1 MPRRGVSASNRQVPA
16 KPNAPLR
23 RRISYLAA
31 ILVIGAA
38 LAWLVERVIP
48 NRRADRLADQN
59 EHQPRASLIADD
71 RFDVPEAA
79 ESRFR
84 NASATVEHVGSQA
97 CTECHRDEH
106 RSYLQTTHSRSLG
119 DIDVSREPPDGEFFH
134 ELSGRHYR
142 IYREGKTLKLREFIQ
157 DADGREVV
165 LVDCAARFALGS
177 GNYARMYLV
186 KVDDFLIEAPVTW
199 YPRRQVWGMSAGYEK
214 NPHQPGFSREIDTM
228 CLYCHAG
235 QVEPI
240 DGANLRLN
248 VAQMAI
254 GCERCHGPGSLHV
267 AERKSRLPIHG
278 SVDDSIVNLRHLP
291 RERQEDVCAQCHL
304 SGSADVSVRG
314 RSKADF
320 RPGMRMSDFSISY
333 RIDRPDSEMTVSGQ
347 IQQMRLS
354 RCYLESKTMT
364 CATCHNPHSLPDE
377 SEKVEYFRS
386 KCLNCHQTD
395 SCGVSIEARR
405 QQQANDSC
413 VACHMPRGPTDIPHF
428 SFTHHRVG
436 IHVDKPSREKLTESD
451 RLVPIG
457 DVSHLPEYERQ
468 RLLGLANDVFA
479 GRLFGGLDDESR
491 GDPAYRALSVVF
503 EGRGRQILEEVRSRG
518 MRDPDVESFFARLNW
533 RRNPDLSIAYAESA
547 LRSKRVSPPIR
558 NTALYNLASSYF
570 DRGQYAQAFP
580 YLKELV
586 SMERR
591 EITLML
597 LAICYE
603 REGNLQEAVRLIN
616 AAISDSPGRADL
628 HIYLASVYRKMGK
641 SKDAE
646 SQLQLAKLLK
656 LKVPQPE

>member
-1 MPRRGVSASNRQVPA
+1 MPRRGVSASNRQVQT
-16 KPNAPLR
+16 KPNALLR
-23 RRISYLAA
+23 RRLYCLAA
-31 ILVIGAA
+31 ILVSGAA

-48 NRRADRLADQN
+48 DHRADRLADQN
-59 EHQPRASLIADD
+59 ELQPRAASSADD
-71 RFDVPEAA
+71 GFDVPEVA

-84 NASATVEHVGSQA
+84 NAFSTVEYVGSRA
-97 CTECHRDEH
+97 CIECHRDEH
-106 RSYLQTTHSRSLG
+106 QSYLRTTHSRSLENV
-119 DIDVSREPPDGEFFH
+119 DVSREPPDGEFFH

-142 IYREGKTLKLREFIQ
+142 IYREGETLRLREFIQ
-157 DADGREVV
+157 DTDGREVV
-165 LVDCAARFALGS
+165 LVDCAARFGLGS

-186 KVDDFLIEAPVTW
+186 KVEDFLIEAPVTW
-199 YPRRQVWGMSAGYEK
+199 YPRRKVWGMSAGYEK
-214 NPHQPGFSREIDTM
+214 NSHHPGFSREIDAM

-235 QVEPI
+235 KVEPI

-278 SVDDSIVNLRHLP
+278 PVDDSIVNLRHLP

-304 SGSADVSVRG
+304 SGSANVSVRG

-333 RIDRPDSEMTVSGQ
+333 RVDRPDSAMTVSGQ

-364 CATCHNPHSLPDE
+364 CATCHNPHSLPEE

-386 KCLNCHQTD
+386 KCLNCHPTD
-395 SCGVSIEARR
+395 SCGLSVETRR
-405 QQQANDSC
+405 QQQPKDNC
-413 VACHMPRGPTDIPHF
+413 IVCHMPRGPTDIPHF

-436 IHVDKPSREKLTESD
+436 IHVDVPSNERLTESD

-468 RLLGLANDVFA
+468 RLLGLANDIFA
-479 GRLFGGLDDESR
+479 GRLFVGLDDESR

-503 EGRGRQILEEVRSRG
+503 EDRGRQLLEAVHSQG
-518 MRDPDVESFFARLNW
+518 MRDPEVEDFFSRLNW
-533 RRNPDLSIAYAESA
+533 RRNPDLCIAFAQSA
-547 LRSKRVSPPIR
+547 LHSEPLSPPVR
-558 NTALYNLASSYF
+558 TSAMYNLASSYF

-586 SMERR
+586 TMERR

-603 REGNLQEAVRLIN
+603 REGNLQEAARLIN

-628 HIYLASVYRKMGK
+628 HIYLASVDRKMGQ

-646 SQLQLAKLLK
+646 SHLHMAKLLK